1 MYIVLILLGIIC
13 VMLPVMFNYLEGMD
27 VSYSDDREKVDELPK
42 FTTTPQEREEL
53 GRLIQKNLNVVNYL
67 SP

>member
-1 MYIVLILLGIIC
+1 MWILILLGIIC

-27 VSYSDDREKVDELPK
+27 VHYANDREKIDELPK

-53 GRLIQKNLNVVNYL
+53 ERLIQK
-67 SP
+67 S